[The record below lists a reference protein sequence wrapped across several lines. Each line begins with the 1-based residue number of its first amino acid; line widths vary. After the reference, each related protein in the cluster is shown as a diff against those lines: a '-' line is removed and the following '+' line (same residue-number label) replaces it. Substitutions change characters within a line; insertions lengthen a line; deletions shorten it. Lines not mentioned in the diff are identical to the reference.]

1 MARPH
6 AEPVLDES
14 ERTIEF
20 GCRSGR
26 VHAVHDRVAVRVAL
40 DAEVAGAHR
49 VAQPLPTG
57 GSRSPGERF
66 AGLDEVCGEV
76 QRGRDPVL
84 DEDRDERDVTAFE
97 NLLLEAE
104 LWNRLIAQAT
114 VLVMDE
120 TEFDG
125 TVSLGV
131 RVRLRMPE
139 GELWVV
145 PVHPAEA
152 FLDDERVS
160 VESPLG
166 SALMGKRP
174 GDIVEIAAPR
184 GSWQATIVETEPSL
198 LVRK

>member
-1 MARPH
+1 MTTITEATIPAW
-6 AEPVLDES
+6 AEPGKDPHLTAQGVDLIE
-14 ERTIEF
+14 ERIRDIET
-20 GCRSGR
+20 RR
-26 VHAVHDRVAVRVAL
+26 L
-40 DAEVAGAHR
+40 AELR
-49 VAQPLPTG
+49 PL
-57 GSRSPGERF
+57 
-66 AGLDEVCGEV
+66 LV
-76 QRGRDPVL
+76 